1 MPIDEGRPELTRTTK
16 SLRLLAHA
24 DGCPLPYKLD
34 CSELSLQRETVLMG
48 AGAVVGGLV
57 GLGLVLAGL
66 VTGRTRRARERGWLE
81 APGEIVSLVPGD
93 INAGMYHPV
102 AQYVRAE
109 GSTEQVRDSPATQ
122 PPRFRV
128 GDRVLVRY
136 DPADPRLASIGGGG
150 ASILPGVLLG
160 IGVLVL
166 VTALAVGASAVALG

>member
-1 MPIDEGRPELTRTTK
+1 
-16 SLRLLAHA
+16 
-24 DGCPLPYKLD
+24 
-34 CSELSLQRETVLMG
+34 MG
-48 AGAVVGGLV
+48 AVVAGAVIGVLV

-66 VTGRTRRARERGWLE
+66 VTGRTRRGRERGWLE

-102 AQYVRAE
+102 AQYIRAD

-122 PPRFRV
+122 PPRLRV

-136 DPADPRLASIGGGG
+136 DPADPRQASIGGGG
-150 ASILPGVLLG
+150 ASILPGVLVG

-166 VTALAVGASAVALG
+166 VAALAIGASAVALG